1 MLRAKHDKLS
11 TVKDLLSDTK
21 KQVLTASELRF
32 LKSRNVLVDDNKA
45 PLMIYSYD
53 SKQTEKTIRAIAL
66 KLDCPVIKIVKVITV
81 FLPEVITYPEPV
93 KEVINEVPELEVIP
107 DPEVMEPEPELIESE
122 PTIKP
127 GVKYKLSFP
136 NAWTVDMDEDDID
149 MNIPVKQK
157 SDLRT
162 LRHFE
167 PV

>member
-81 FLPEVITYPEPV
+81 FLPEV
-93 KEVINEVPELEVIP
+93 
-107 DPEVMEPEPELIESE
+107 MEPEPELIESE

-149 MNIPVKQK
+149 MNIRVKQK